1 MEQKEKELLF
11 KDLSA
16 RLPLGVDC
24 LIEHNGEHLDT
35 IIAVDVISHAVF
47 AEVGNRWFELDFIKP
62 YLRPL
67 SSMTEEEKEEFAEVT
82 GGNCSFID
90 AHGNFFID
98 FGEFICEGS
107 PVSLSRIVYVINW
120 LYAHHFDVNNLIPN
134 GLALEAPKDMYNV
147 KD

>member
-1 MEQKEKELLF
+1 MEQKDKEFLL

-16 RLPLGVDC
+16 RLPYGVKVQTPVIND
-24 LIEHNGEHLDT
+24 E
-35 IIAVDVISHAVF
+35 IILTCGDISAYFFNPNNKVF
-47 AEVGNRWFELDFIKP
+47 LRP
-62 YLRPL
+62 YLRPM

-107 PVSLSRIVYVINW
+107 PVSLSRIVYITNW
-120 LYAHHFDVNNLIPN
+120 LYAHHFDVNNLIPK
-134 GLALEAPKDMYNV
+134 GLALKAPKDMYNRI
-147 KD
+147 

>member
-1 MEQKEKELLF
+1 MEQKDKELLF

-16 RLPLGVDC
+16 RLPYNVKVVDDLGRCRYLTLGDTDLVD
-24 LIEHNGEHLDT
+24 LFYSNVSSVVPT
-35 IIAVDVISHAVF
+35 
-47 AEVGNRWFELDFIKP
+47 IKP
-62 YLRPL
+62 YLRHL
-67 SSMTEEEKEEFAEVT
+67 SSMTEEERKEFIEVA

-120 LYAHHFDVNNLIPN
+120 LYAHHFDVNNLIPK